1 MTPTPSSRSTRP
13 QSSGATNRHA
23 GLLTS
28 IVLAAAL
35 VPALCGALP
44 VSETWVAV
52 PLRTAAQRTAG
63 FAGGEMGQMGFCLTI
78 SKKDPRHLAMSL
90 DTAGIYI
97 SLDGGATWQ
106 VRRSGLRSNGAD
118 SVAFDPENA
127 TVLFAAGNKNLPGAN
142 PYDALADGIYRS
154 TDLGLSWQ
162 RVFRAGF
169 ERSAG
174 QNEYFAFADPSGG
187 VSKTIWA
194 ITHDTGLVKSIDGGT
209 TWTALST
216 APASGEG
223 NAILRHPAG
232 GALWLAASGGLW
244 RSYDSGATWARMA
257 GGLPSGAVKGLALHP
272 SSPAIVYAALGKNG
286 VWRTADGGG
295 SWQRI
300 SSGLPA
306 SDWTRL
312 ARGAGSILWAD
323 ASETSSLPYRTANE
337 GAAWSAPSTG
347 RDGYYPVKWFSE
359 GLVAHPSDGNTA
371 YYIPEVRI
379 TRDGGRT
386 WPIHG
391 AGVSGSR
398 LSSRTA
404 VASRQEDPNRMM
416 FFHTDWGSS
425 LTADGGDTWEWRPA
439 PRQSF
444 GSWTQPGGA
453 YDSTPGSRKLVTAVG
468 GWDEQV
474 LCRSTDDGQ
483 SWQVID
489 STRRAYTFFA
499 WHPRNGSVVYVGHSG
514 GALRSEDGASTWQA
528 VAQPIRAMF
537 RGGGDIVYAL
547 ARPSGTTSRVLKS
560 TDRGRHWLQVGA
572 DILGQVKDI
581 DVDAANSD
589 WIYAAGIGGV
599 WVFNG
604 SSWSVRDTAHGLEE
618 NFFGGLDFSS
628 AAADPRTPGVV
639 YAGQNVCWRGAGRG
653 VYRSTDHGRTWRNLN
668 LNLGDDL
675 TIWSISVTP
684 NGTAWLGTDH
694 GTFKLVD
701 GGGDEFGRHRDLE

>member
-1 MTPTPSSRSTRP
+1 MHR
-13 QSSGATNRHA
+13 
-23 GLLTS
+23 LLTR
-28 IVLAAAL
+28 IGLAAAL
-35 VPALCGALP
+35 VPALYGAQP

-52 PLRTAAQRTAG
+52 PLRTAAQKTAG

-78 SKKDPRHLAMSL
+78 SKKDPSRLAMSL

-97 SLDGGATWQ
+97 SLDAGATWQ
-106 VRRSGLRSNGAD
+106 VRRSGLRSNGAG
-118 SVAFDPENA
+118 SLAFDPENA
-127 TVLFAAGNKNLPGAN
+127 NVLFAAGNKNIPGAN
-142 PYDALADGIYRS
+142 PYHDAAADGIYRS
-154 TDLGLSWQ
+154 TDVGLSWQ

-174 QNEYFAFADPSGG
+174 QNEYFAFGAPFGG

-194 ITHDTGLVKSIDGGT
+194 ITHDMGLVKSTDGGT
-209 TWTALST
+209 TWAAVDT
-216 APASGEG
+216 APASGNG
-223 NAILRHPAG
+223 NAILRNPAG
-232 GALWLAASGGLW
+232 GALWLAASRGLW
-244 RSYDSGATWARMA
+244 RSNDSGATWAKMA

-272 SSPAIVYAALGKNG
+272 SGTSIVYTALGTDG

-295 SWQRI
+295 SWQKI
-300 SSGLPA
+300 SNGLPA
-306 SDWTRL
+306 RDWTRL

-337 GAAWSAPSTG
+337 GAAWSASSTG

-359 GLVAHPSDGNTA
+359 GLVAHPTDGNTA
-371 YYIPEVRI
+371 YSIPEVRI

-386 WPIHG
+386 WPVHG

-398 LSSRTA
+398 VSSRTG
-404 VASRQEDPNRMM
+404 VAFRPEDPNRMM

-425 LTADGGDTWEWRPA
+425 FTADGGDTWHWRPA

-444 GSWTQPGGA
+444 GAWTQPGGA

-474 LCRSTDDGQ
+474 LCRSMDDGQ
-483 SWQVID
+483 NWQVID

-514 GALRSEDGASTWQA
+514 GALRSEDGANTWQA

-537 RGGGDIVYAL
+537 RGDGDTVYAL
-547 ARPSGTTSRVLKS
+547 ARPSGTTSRILKS
-560 TDRGRHWLQVGA
+560 TDRGRRWFQVGT
-572 DILGQVKDI
+572 DIHGQVKDI
-581 DVDAANSD
+581 DVDAVDSD

-604 SSWSVRDTAHGLEE
+604 SSWSGRGTANGLEE
-618 NFFGGLDFSS
+618 DYFGGLDFAST
-628 AAADPRTPGVV
+628 ATDPRTPGVV
-639 YAGQNVCWRGAGRG
+639 YAGQNVCWRGVGRG
-653 VYRSTDHGRTWRNLN
+653 VYRSADHGQTWRNLN

-675 TIWSISVTP
+675 TTWSVSVAP
-684 NGTAWLGTDH
+684 NGTAWLGTDN
-694 GTFKLVD
+694 GTFKLVS
-701 GGGDEFGRHRDLE
+701 GGGDEWGRQRDLE